1 MSFTG
6 VGDKVAASSAQMV
19 PVRKHALAAG
29 FGALVVA
36 LASGATGCAKASPEV
51 TVLQS
56 ADLTTDSEGPKFD
69 PNEIVD
75 VASFTDTFGLDATQ
89 VQNFLRHTPYK
100 RPSFLETY
108 QSNGIRAV
116 DAIVKAAQKY
126 RINPLVFLVRLEMAE
141 GLLGE
146 QFYPFPPSR
155 VEYVFDCGCSGPT
168 TCAPA
173 LAGLDKQLDCLGR
186 SFRTSLNEITANQQ
200 TSGGWGPGKQ
210 QISVDGKKVTPTDA
224 STAAL
229 YQYTP
234 VVGTG
239 KTGNWL
245 FWNIWQ
251 KYATAVDY
259 QAPVGGG
266 GTSSSW
272 IGDACTADP
281 LCDFA
286 GGVCMLDP
294 RTPGGMC
301 SADCTNADCPNDPDR
316 PATFCANFASG
327 TSAQGMCLLVC
338 NPNAPACRAGYTCV
352 AGVAKYNDA
361 TKTEAVCFN
370 N

>member
-1 MSFTG
+1 ML
-6 VGDKVAASSAQMV
+6 
-19 PVRKHALAAG
+19 PVRKPALPTALGAA
-29 FGALVVA
+29 FLAVVV
-36 LASGATGCAKASPEV
+36 LGVVGTGCAKASPEQ

-56 ADLTTDSEGPKFD
+56 QDLTTVPDGPKFD

-75 VASFTDTFGLDATQ
+75 LASFTDTFALDATQ

-116 DAIVKAAQKY
+116 DAIIKAANKY
-126 RINPLVFLVRLEMAE
+126 RINPLVFLVRMEMAE

-146 QFYPFPPSR
+146 QFYPFPPAR
-155 VEYVFDCGCSGPT
+155 VEYVFGCGCSGPT
-168 TCAPA
+168 TCASG

-186 SFRTSLNEITANQQ
+186 SLRTSLDEITANGQ
-200 TSGGWGPGKQ
+200 TSGGWGAGKIQ
-210 QISVDGKKVTPTDA
+210 VSVDGKKVTPADA

-234 VVGTG
+234 IVGTG

-251 KYATAVDY
+251 IYATALDY

-266 GTSSSW
+266 GTPTAW
-272 IGDACTADP
+272 VGDSCTADP
-281 LCDFA
+281 LCDYV
-286 GGVCMLDP
+286 GGICLQDQ

-301 SADCTNADCPNDPDR
+301 SADCTAQDCPNDPDR
-316 PATFCANFASG
+316 PATFCASLG
-327 TSAQGMCLLVC
+327 SQGICLLVC
-338 NPNAPACRAGYTCV
+338 NPAAPACRTGYTCV
-352 AGVAKYNDA
+352 PGVAKYNDA
-361 TKTEAVCFN
+361 TKTQAVCFN